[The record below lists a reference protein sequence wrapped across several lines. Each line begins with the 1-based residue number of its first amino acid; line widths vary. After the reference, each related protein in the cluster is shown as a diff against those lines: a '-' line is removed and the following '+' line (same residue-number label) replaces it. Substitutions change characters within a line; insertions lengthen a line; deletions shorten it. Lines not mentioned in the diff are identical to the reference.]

1 MNKVLKKRSN
11 HFMDGSKR
19 MNKKSYN
26 RVIQATAEFRT
37 QLARKPSTKI
47 RLVHLS
53 FVQNVEV
60 GASLAVAGMNTDP
73 LEII

>member
-1 MNKVLKKRSN
+1 
-11 HFMDGSKR
+11 MDGSKR
-19 MNKKSYN
+19 MNKKSNN

-37 QLARKPSTKI
+37 HLARKPSTKII

-73 LEII
+73 LGII